1 MTTASLNELPYPE
14 DETARGGNHA
24 PGRVRTCDTTG
35 LPICLTAQH
44 FIRLNAV
51 LAVVCLLVGGVSALL
66 LALTRWP
73 TVHLLDQIWFY
84 RVLTAHGLNMRLS

>member
-51 LAVVCLLVGGVSALL
+51 LAVVCLLVGGVSGSPDICVGGKMVIISVPSSPVQYP
-66 LALTRWP
+66 TRCN
-73 TVHLLDQIWFY
+73 
-84 RVLTAHGLNMRLS
+84 RA